1 MEKEVVK
8 DCEKKAEQCKKFLKP
23 GIVTPKLQL
32 YEFQTK
38 NFQAVQCFPY
48 VGNKSLQNFDYAAVF

>member
-8 DCEKKAEQCKKFLKP
+8 DREKKTEECQTFLKP
-23 GIVTPKLQL
+23 GIVRPKLQL

-38 NFQAVQCFPY
+38 NFQTVKCCLY
-48 VGNKSLQNFDYAAVF
+48 VGNKCLQKLDYAAVI